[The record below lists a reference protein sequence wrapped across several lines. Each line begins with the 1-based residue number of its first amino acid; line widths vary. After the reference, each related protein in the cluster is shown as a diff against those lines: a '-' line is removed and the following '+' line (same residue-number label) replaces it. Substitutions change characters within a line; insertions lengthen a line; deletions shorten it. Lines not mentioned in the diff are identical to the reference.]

1 MIKKLIYLT
10 LASASTLALSG
21 CGDTSLPPPDESLM
35 GDGTSN
41 KVGLGGYWWTY
52 VDRSDK
58 SKVEP
63 NTGKEDPMD
72 TTTIPPKLA
81 GSLGPG
87 VGLEDGAFHVKG
99 HVGDEPK
106 YDSPDEVD
114 MDRYVDAFYGKG
126 KPAEHCLEDSC
137 GEMAYPTAGIGFSF
151 HDKNK
156 PLGAKADDKVG
167 ISFRMKLGPDHG
179 VDEDDK
185 PRPVFIELPMDL
197 TDVPDPTFKDE
208 FGTAFVAGG
217 SGPNKPFCTF
227 PNTQLEGGD
236 EGEIVGRAQKSC
248 YRNPTTQGN
257 TDVEVTNEWKTFC
270 LSWDKFAAPPY
281 PPDDFETRIPS
292 VGEMKQ
298 RLIKVQFAAYKPPVG
313 EGPADFDYFV
323 DDVYLLTEA
332 LWSEKCNSAQVP

>member
-52 VDRSDK
+52 VDRSGK
-58 SKVEP
+58 SEVIP
-63 NTGKEDPMD
+63 DTGKEDPMD
-72 TTTIPPKLA
+72 TTTIPPVLA

-99 HVGDEPK
+99 HVGSEPE
-106 YDSPDEVD
+106 YDSEEEAD

-126 KPAEHCLEDSC
+126 KPAEHCLQDSC

-151 HDKNK
+151 HDKNR

-167 ISFRMKLGPDHG
+167 ISFRMKLGPDHARDG
-179 VDEDDK
+179 DE
-185 PRPVFIELPMDL
+185 PYPIYIELPMDL

-227 PNTQLEGGD
+227 PTSANADGD
-236 EGEIVGRAQKSC
+236 EVGRSDKSC
-248 YRNPTTQGN
+248 YRNPTTQEN
-257 TDVEVTNEWKTFC
+257 TEFEVTEEWQTFC
-270 LSWDKFAAPPY
+270 FRWDKFGAPPF
-281 PPDDFETRIPS
+281 PPGDFTDRIPS
-292 VGEMKQ
+292 VAEMKQ
-298 RLIKVQFAAYKPPVG
+298 RLIKVQFAAFKPKSGDAV
-313 EGPADFDYFV
+313 DFDFFV